1 MTPNERKLSIKFHI
15 GAADV
20 AKLLAGGFN
29 TPVKVRYAARNS
41 KLPGTLSAGAKSA
54 LEAKWKK

>member
-1 MTPNERKLSIKFHI
+1 MTPNERKISIKFQV

-29 TPVKVRYAARNS
+29 TPVKVRKAAKDS
-41 KLPGTLSAGAKSA
+41 KLPVSLSAGAKAA